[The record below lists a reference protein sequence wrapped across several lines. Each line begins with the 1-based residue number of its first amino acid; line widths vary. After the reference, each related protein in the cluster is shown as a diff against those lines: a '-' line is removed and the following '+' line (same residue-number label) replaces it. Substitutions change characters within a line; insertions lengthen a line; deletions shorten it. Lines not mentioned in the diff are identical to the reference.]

1 MAIETIILV
10 PSVWRRQREL
20 LTQLEAISTAT
31 ATGALSNL
39 SSSVTDTELLAQI
52 TPIQEHPLLLGGTLY
67 RANGELIGSFGE
79 LPQLTFIAGSRLEKL
94 RPRGDRYDAPATA
107 PALAQSHVLLVRHDA
122 AGVRQELYW
131 FVGRIAGLVLIIG
144 VFVTLATMIVLEPT
158 LITPILLLRN
168 DLLRAGEAIPQDQ
181 EPQLYSPALDRRDE
195 LGFERPGKL
204 IRVAVDVGDTVA
216 AGTTLAALDTQS
228 LRLQVQELDTQQTQ
242 AQSQLQELKAGPR
255 TPTINAA
262 QANVRGVQSQLN
274 LAQQRS
280 TRRQSLYAQG
290 AISREQRD
298 EALTQVSNLQAQVD
312 EANSRLQEL
321 LAGGRPEQ
329 LRSQAARI
337 EQLQVQEAQL
347 ATEQAN
353 SRLQAPFA
361 GQIAARLADEGT
373 VVTAGQPILRLVE
386 AGPLEAQVG
395 VRPRSGPTQTRQPP
409 EASHR

>member
-1 MAIETIILV
+1 MGLAIALLSGSTSNWFAGTIA
-10 PSVWRRQREL
+10 RED
-20 LTQLEAISTAT
+20 SD
-31 ATGALSNL
+31 S
-39 SSSVTDTELLAQI
+39 
-52 TPIQEHPLLLGGTLY
+52 P
-67 RANGELIGSFGE
+67 GS
-79 LPQLTFIAGSRLEKL
+79 
-94 RPRGDRYDAPATA
+94 
-107 PALAQSHVLLVRHDA
+107 ALAVADLLPVKTQTLQLQTSYAVERRYT
-122 AGVRQELYW
+122 GKL
-131 FVGRIAGLVLIIG
+131 VGRRV
-144 VFVTLATMIVLEPT
+144 
-158 LITPILLLRN
+158 
-168 DLLRAGEAIPQDQ
+168 
-181 EPQLYSPALDRRDE
+181 SE

-242 AQSQLQELKAGPR
+242 AQSQLQELKAGPH